1 MPDTL
6 TWSALLARWTE
17 FAASAVALPDSGEPG
32 RWKRAVPQIVTLQAV
47 VHALDE
53 LDELEPEEIPVALD
67 RAALAVR
74 EAVRT
79 VQDIWDGDALPPEA
93 QDLCDESEAA
103 IILAESIGLAWTVAG
118 VSMECAHPASL
129 SAAIEAIGIADTV
142 LVPTPGVPLFRSS
155 VAAHFRPAVWDPDR
169 IAEVAELIE
178 TSLDADGDAAFA
190 GFIPQMQV
198 YRQFDFARGGPVRDL
213 VVPTALGVAAGQ
225 PLLIPAVSGGRIMPV
240 TLPPRRSKSI
250 DPVPV
255 EFVSSAEDME

>member
-17 FAASAVALPDSGEPG
+17 FAASAVALPETGEPG
-32 RWKRAVPQIVTLQAV
+32 RWKRAVPHIVTMQAV

-67 RAALAVR
+67 RAAVAVR
-74 EAVRT
+74 QAVRA
-79 VQDIWDGDALPPEA
+79 VADIWDGDALPREA
-93 QDLCDESEAA
+93 QELCDEAEAA
-103 IILAESIGLAWTVAG
+103 IILAESVGLAWTVAG
-118 VSMECAHPASL
+118 ASMECAHPASL
-129 SAAIEAIGIADTV
+129 AAAIEAIGIADT
-142 LVPTPGVPLFRSS
+142 LFVPTPGVPLFKSS
-155 VAAHFRPAVWDPDR
+155 VAAHFRPAVWDPER
-169 IAEVAELIE
+169 IVAVAELIE
-178 TSLDADGDAAFA
+178 AFLDEDGDAAFA

-225 PLLIPAVSGGRIMPV
+225 PLLIPAIAGGKSTPV
-240 TLPPRRSKSI
+240 TLPPRRSVSI

-255 EFVSSAEDME
+255 EFVASADELD